1 MENLE
6 KLEGVIDKIIS
17 GDGNSK
23 KWLGSVNVLNS
34 LNLLIGL
41 L

>member
-17 GDGNSK
+17 GDGSK
-23 KWLGSVNVLNS
+23 KWLGSVNVLKV
-34 LNLLIGL
+34 
-41 L
+41 